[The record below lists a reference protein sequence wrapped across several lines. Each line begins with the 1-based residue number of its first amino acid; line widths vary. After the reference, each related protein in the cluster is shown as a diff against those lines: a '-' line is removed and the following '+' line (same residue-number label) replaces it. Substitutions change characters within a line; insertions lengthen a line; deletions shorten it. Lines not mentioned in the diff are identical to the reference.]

1 MASISTSMTARST
14 ATSSGC
20 ARSSRRSIPN
30 SARSKLSMASVIDT
44 ATADTKPGP
53 ERASDPAPVSRPMPA
68 EAPAIAQPQSQASQQ
83 TRGEPRN
90 GLRWLPRFRWRAV
103 SPLTRRIVAVNV
115 LPLALLAVGFLYL
128 GKFESS
134 LIGQQI
140 ESLRTQGEIFAAALS
155 EGAVLDSGDEG
166 EILLPDLAR
175 QMMRRLVEPTRPR
188 TRLFDI
194 QGKQIA
200 DSRLL
205 RGPGDAVQVMELP
218 PPERKSLL
226 GRVTDQIYDWIV
238 ELLPSRHKHP
248 PYRES
253 DAGNAA
259 DYGEAMR
266 ALRGESGSAVRSDPQ
281 TGGLAISV
289 AVPVQRYKQVLGAVM
304 LSSSNGEIEEELRTV
319 RLELLRIFGVA
330 LLVTILLSLYLA
342 STIARPLR
350 RLADAAERA
359 RGRGARVEI
368 PDLIGRGDEIG
379 ELSRSLRDMTDAL
392 WQRMSAIESF
402 AADVAHEIKN
412 PLSSLRSAVETVG
425 RIEDPVKRRRL
436 MAIIQDDVE
445 RLDRLISDIS
455 DASRLDAELSRQE
468 VSPTHIAAMLQAL
481 VEMHETTR
489 AEGAPRLVLDIA
501 ERGRELIVPGIERRL
516 SQVFVNVIANA
527 VSFSPPHGEIRIS
540 ARLDGRAVLVSVE
553 DEGPGIPEDKLTA
566 IFDRF
571 YSERPAGE
579 KFGTHSG
586 LGLSIS
592 KQIIEAHRGRIWAEN
607 RLDADGTVIGARF
620 LIRLPAAP

>member
-1 MASISTSMTARST
+1 
-14 ATSSGC
+14 
-20 ARSSRRSIPN
+20 
-30 SARSKLSMASVIDT
+30 MASVIDT

-53 ERASDPAPVSRPMPA
+53 ERAPDPAPASRPIPA
-68 EAPAIAQPQSQASQQ
+68 EEPAIAQPESHPSPQSRAEH
-83 TRGEPRN
+83 RGRLIW
-90 GLRWLPRFRWRAV
+90 LRRFRWRAV

-175 QMMRRLVEPTRPR
+175 QMMRRLVEPTRTR
-188 TRLFDI
+188 ARLFDI
-194 QGKQIA
+194 HGRQIA

-218 PPERKSLL
+218 PLEHKSLL
-226 GRVTDQIYDWIV
+226 GRVTDEVYDWIV
-238 ELLPSRHKHP
+238 DLLPSRHKHP

-253 DAGNAA
+253 SAGSAE
-259 DYGEAMR
+259 DYAEAMR
-266 ALRGESGSAVRSDPQ
+266 ALAGESGSAVRSDQ
-281 TGGLAISV
+281 QSGGLVINV

-304 LSSSNGEIEEELRTV
+304 LSSGNGEIEEELRTV

-342 STIARPLR
+342 STIARPIR

-359 RGRGARVEI
+359 RGRGARVDI
-368 PDLIGRGDEIG
+368 PELMGRGDEIG

-412 PLSSLRSAVETVG
+412 PLSSLRSAVETAA

-468 VSPTHIAAMLQAL
+468 VSPTDIGAMLQAL
-481 VEMHETTR
+481 VEVHETTR
-489 AEGAPRLVLDIA
+489 AEGAPRFVLDIA
-501 ERGRELIVPGIERRL
+501 ERGRDLIVPGIESRL
-516 SQVFVNVIANA
+516 SQVFINVIANA
-527 VSFSPPHGEIRIS
+527 VSFSPPNGEIRIR

-607 RLDADGTVIGARF
+607 RTDADGTVIGARF

>member
-1 MASISTSMTARST
+1 
-14 ATSSGC
+14 
-20 ARSSRRSIPN
+20 
-30 SARSKLSMASVIDT
+30 MASVIDT

-68 EAPAIAQPQSQASQQ
+68 ETPAIAQPPSKASQQ

-175 QMMRRLVEPTRPR
+175 QMMRRLVEPTRTR
-188 TRLFDI
+188 ARLFDI

-253 DAGNAA
+253 DAGNAE

-289 AVPVQRYKQVLGAVM
+289 AVPVQRYKVVLGAVM

-319 RLELLRIFGVA
+319 RLELLRIFGVT

-368 PDLIGRGDEIG
+368 PDLRGRGDEIG

-402 AADVAHEIKN
+402 AADIAHEIKN

-489 AEGAPRLVLDIA
+489 AEGEPRLVLDIA
-501 ERGRELIVPGIERRL
+501 ERGRELIVPGIESRL

>member
-1 MASISTSMTARST
+1 
-14 ATSSGC
+14 
-20 ARSSRRSIPN
+20 
-30 SARSKLSMASVIDT
+30 MASVIDT

-68 EAPAIAQPQSQASQQ
+68 EAPASAQPQSQASQQ
-83 TRGEPRN
+83 TRVEPRN

-289 AVPVQRYKQVLGAVM
+289 AVPVQRYKVVLGAVM

-368 PDLIGRGDEIG
+368 PDLMGRGDEIG

-501 ERGRELIVPGIERRL
+501 ERGRELIVPGIESRL

-527 VSFSPPHGEIRIS
+527 VSFSPPDGEIRIS

>member
-1 MASISTSMTARST
+1 
-14 ATSSGC
+14 
-20 ARSSRRSIPN
+20 
-30 SARSKLSMASVIDT
+30 MASVIDT
-44 ATADTKPGP
+44 ATADR
-53 ERASDPAPVSRPMPA
+53 EPAPEPPGHRSAGPADPPSRGQVQSSPS
-68 EAPAIAQPQSQASQQ
+68 PQS
-83 TRGEPRN
+83 RGEPRFRLN
-90 GLRWLPRFRWRAV
+90 WLHHFRWRRV
-103 SPLTRRIVAVNV
+103 SPLTRRIIAVNV

-128 GKFESS
+128 GKFEAS

-140 ESLRTQGEIFAAALS
+140 ESLHTQGEIFAAALS
-155 EGAVLDSGDEG
+155 EGAVLDSADEG

-175 QMMRRLVEPTRPR
+175 QMMRRLVEPTRTR
-188 TRLFDI
+188 ARLFDI
-194 QGKQIA
+194 DGKQIA

-205 RGPGDAVQVMELP
+205 RGPGDAVQVTELP
-218 PPERKSLL
+218 PVEHKGLL
-226 GRVTDQIYDWIV
+226 GRLTDRIYDGIV
-238 ELLPSRHKHP
+238 ELLPSRHKYP

-253 DAGNAA
+253 DTGNAQDFA
-259 DYGEAMR
+259 EAMR

-281 TGGLAISV
+281 AGGLVVSV

-304 LSSSNGEIEEELRTV
+304 LSSGNGEIEEELRTV

-342 STIARPLR
+342 GTIARPI
-350 RLADAAERA
+350 RLLAAAAERA

-368 PDLIGRGDEIG
+368 PDFAGRGDEIG
-379 ELSRSLRDMTDAL
+379 ELSRSLREMTDTL
-392 WQRMSAIESF
+392 WQRMRAIESF

-412 PLSSLRSAVETVG
+412 PLSSLRSAVETAA

-455 DASRLDAELSRQE
+455 DASRLDAELSRLE
-468 VSPTHIAAMLQAL
+468 VSPTDIGAMLRAL
-481 VEMHETTR
+481 VDMHETTR
-489 AEGAPRLVLDIA
+489 AESAPHLTLDIA
-501 ERGRELIVPGIERRL
+501 GQEGDLIVPGIESRL
-516 SQVFVNVIANA
+516 SQVFINVIANA
-527 VSFSPPHGEIRIS
+527 VSFSPPDGEIRIQAS
-540 ARLDGRAVLVSVE
+540 LDGRAVLVSVE
-553 DEGPGIPEDKLTA
+553 DQGPGIPEDKLTA

-592 KQIIEAHRGRIWAEN
+592 RQIVDAHRGRIWAEN
-607 RLDADGTVIGARF
+607 RTGATGEIIGARF

>member
-1 MASISTSMTARST
+1 
-14 ATSSGC
+14 
-20 ARSSRRSIPN
+20 
-30 SARSKLSMASVIDT
+30 MASVIDT
-44 ATADTKPGP
+44 ATADTQPGP
-53 ERASDPAPVSRPMPA
+53 ERAPDPEPASRPMPA
-68 EAPAIAQPQSQASQQ
+68 EGPAIAQPQSHPSPQSRSEHR
-83 TRGEPRN
+83 TGF
-90 GLRWLPRFRWRAV
+90 RWLRRFRWRAV

-175 QMMRRLVEPTRPR
+175 QMMRRLVEPTRTR
-188 TRLFDI
+188 ARLFDI
-194 QGKQIA
+194 EGKQIA

-226 GRVTDQIYDWIV
+226 GRVTDQMYDWIV
-238 ELLPSRHKHP
+238 ELMPSRHKHP

-368 PDLIGRGDEIG
+368 PDLMGRGDEIG

-392 WQRMSAIESF
+392 WLRMSAIESF

-468 VSPTHIAAMLQAL
+468 VSPTDIAAMLQAL

-489 AEGAPRLVLDIA
+489 AEGAPRLVLDMP
-501 ERGRELIVPGIERRL
+501 ERGRELIVPGIESRL

-527 VSFSPPHGEIRIS
+527 VSFSPPEGEIRIR

-607 RLDADGTVIGARF
+607 RTDADGTVIGARF

>member
-1 MASISTSMTARST
+1 
-14 ATSSGC
+14 
-20 ARSSRRSIPN
+20 
-30 SARSKLSMASVIDT
+30 MASVIDT

-53 ERASDPAPVSRPMPA
+53 QRAPDPAPASRPRPA
-68 EAPAIAQPQSQASQQ
+68 EEPALAQPENHPAPQGRAEH
-83 TRGEPRN
+83 RGWLTW
-90 GLRWLPRFRWRAV
+90 LRRFRWRAV

-128 GKFESS
+128 GKFEAS

-175 QMMRRLVEPTRPR
+175 QMMRRLVEPTRTR
-188 TRLFDI
+188 ARLFDI
-194 QGKQIA
+194 HGRQIA

-226 GRVTDQIYDWIV
+226 GHVTDEVYDWIS
-238 ELLPSRHKHP
+238 ELLPARHKHP

-253 DAGNAA
+253 SAGSAE
-259 DYGEAMR
+259 DYAEAMR
-266 ALRGESGSAVRSDPQ
+266 ALGGESGSAVRSDPQ
-281 TGGLAISV
+281 SGGLVINV

-304 LSSSNGEIEEELRTV
+304 LSSGNGEIEEELRTV

-330 LLVTILLSLYLA
+330 LLVTILLSFYLA
-342 STIARPLR
+342 STIARPIR

-359 RGRGARVEI
+359 RGRGARVDI
-368 PDLIGRGDEIG
+368 PDLMGRGDEIG

-412 PLSSLRSAVETVG
+412 PLSSLRSAVETAA

-436 MAIIQDDVE
+436 MVIIQDDVE

-468 VSPTHIAAMLQAL
+468 VSPSDIGAMLQAL
-481 VEMHETTR
+481 VEVHETTR
-489 AEGAPRLVLDIA
+489 AEGAPRVVLDIA
-501 ERGRELIVPGIERRL
+501 ERGRDLIVPGIESRL
-516 SQVFVNVIANA
+516 SQVFINVIANA
-527 VSFSPPHGEIRIS
+527 VSFSPANGEIRIR

-553 DEGPGIPEDKLTA
+553 DEGPGIPEDRLTA

-607 RLDADGTVIGARF
+607 RTDADGTVIGARF

>member
-1 MASISTSMTARST
+1 M
-14 ATSSGC
+14 
-20 ARSSRRSIPN
+20 
-30 SARSKLSMASVIDT
+30 
-44 ATADTKPGP
+44 
-53 ERASDPAPVSRPMPA
+53 
-68 EAPAIAQPQSQASQQ
+68 
-83 TRGEPRN
+83 
-90 GLRWLPRFRWRAV
+90 
-103 SPLTRRIVAVNV
+103 
-115 LPLALLAVGFLYL
+115 LAVGFLYL
-128 GKFESS
+128 GKFEAS

-140 ESLRTQGEIFAAALS
+140 ESLHTQGEIFAAALS
-155 EGAVLDSGDEG
+155 EGAVLDSTDEG

-175 QMMRRLVEPTRPR
+175 QMMRRLVEPTRTR

-194 QGKQIA
+194 DGKQIA

-205 RGPGDAVQVMELP
+205 RGPGDAVQVTELP
-218 PPERKSLL
+218 PVEHKGLL
-226 GRVTDQIYDWIV
+226 GRLTDRIYDAIV

-253 DAGNAA
+253 DTGNAQ
-259 DYGEAMR
+259 DFGEAMR
-266 ALRGESGSAVRSDPQ
+266 ALRGESGSAVRSD
-281 TGGLAISV
+281 
-289 AVPVQRYKQVLGAVM
+289 
-304 LSSSNGEIEEELRTV
+304 IEEELRTV

-342 STIARPLR
+342 GTIARPIR
-350 RLADAAERA
+350 RLAAAAERA

-368 PDLIGRGDEIG
+368 PDFAGRGDEIG
-379 ELSRSLRDMTDAL
+379 ELSRSLREMTDTL

-412 PLSSLRSAVETVG
+412 PLSSLRSAVETAA
-425 RIEDPVKRRRL
+425 RIDDPVKRRRL

-455 DASRLDAELSRQE
+455 DASRLDAELSRLE
-468 VSPTHIAAMLQAL
+468 VSPTDIGAMLRAL
-481 VEMHETTR
+481 VDMHETTR
-489 AEGAPRLVLDIA
+489 AESAPHLTLDIA
-501 ERGRELIVPGIERRL
+501 GHQGDLIVPGIESRL
-516 SQVFVNVIANA
+516 SQVFINVIANA
-527 VSFSPPHGEIRIS
+527 VSFSPPDGEIKIH
-540 ARLDGRAVLVSVE
+540 AGLDGRAVLVSVE
-553 DEGPGIPEDKLTA
+553 DHGPGIPEDKLTA

-592 KQIIEAHRGRIWAEN
+592 RQIVDAHRGRIWAEN
-607 RLDADGTVIGARF
+607 RTDATGGVIGARF

>member
-1 MASISTSMTARST
+1 
-14 ATSSGC
+14 
-20 ARSSRRSIPN
+20 
-30 SARSKLSMASVIDT
+30 MASVIDT
-44 ATADTKPGP
+44 ATADR
-53 ERASDPAPVSRPMPA
+53 EPAPEPTAAPGHRSAGPADPPSRGPVP
-68 EAPAIAQPQSQASQQ
+68 PRPPPQS
-83 TRGEPRN
+83 RGEPRFRLN
-90 GLRWLPRFRWRAV
+90 RLHHFRWRRV
-103 SPLTRRIVAVNV
+103 SPLTRRIIAVNV

-128 GKFESS
+128 GKFEAS

-140 ESLRTQGEIFAAALS
+140 ESLHTQGEIFAAALS
-155 EGAVLDSGDEG
+155 EGAVLDSTDEG

-289 AVPVQRYKQVLGAVM
+289 AVPVQRYKVVLGAVM

-368 PDLIGRGDEIG
+368 PDLMGRGDEIG

-501 ERGRELIVPGIERRL
+501 ERGRELIVPGIESRL

-527 VSFSPPHGEIRIS
+527 VSFSPPHGEIHIS

>member
-1 MASISTSMTARST
+1 
-14 ATSSGC
+14 
-20 ARSSRRSIPN
+20 
-30 SARSKLSMASVIDT
+30 MASVIDT
-44 ATADTKPGP
+44 ATADTTRRP
-53 ERASDPAPVSRPMPA
+53 EDTPDPAPTSR
-68 EAPAIAQPQSQASQQ
+68 APAAEEPALASRESHPAQER
-83 TRGEPRN
+83 RGAHRLWLN
-90 GLRWLPRFRWRAV
+90 RLPRFRWRAV

-140 ESLRTQGEIFAAALS
+140 ESLHTQGEIFAAALS

-175 QMMRRLVEPTRPR
+175 QMMRRLVEPTRTR
-188 TRLFDI
+188 ARLFDI
-194 QGKQIA
+194 HGKPIA

-226 GRVTDQIYDWIV
+226 GRATDPVYDWIV
-238 ELLPSRHKHP
+238 DLLPSRHKHP

-253 DAGNAA
+253 DAGSAE
-259 DYGEAMR
+259 DYAEAMR

-281 TGGLAISV
+281 SGGLVINV

-304 LSSSNGEIEEELRTV
+304 LSSANGEIEEELRTV

-342 STIARPLR
+342 GTIARPIR

-368 PDLIGRGDEIG
+368 ADLMARGDEIG
-379 ELSRSLRDMTDAL
+379 ELTRSLRDMTAAL

-412 PLSSLRSAVETVG
+412 PLSSLRSAVETVA

-468 VSPTHIAAMLQAL
+468 VSPTDIGAMLEAL
-481 VEMHETTR
+481 VEVHETTR
-489 AEGAPRLVLDIA
+489 IENAPRVLLDIA
-501 ERGRELIVPGIERRL
+501 ERGRDLIVPGIESRL

-527 VSFSPPHGEIRIS
+527 VSFSPPNGEIHIR

-607 RLDADGTVIGARF
+607 RTDADGTVIGARF
-620 LIRLPAAP
+620 LIRLPVPA